1 MSSGISG
8 NLDLLLS
15 CISRI
20 AWVVLAIFTIF
31 YFVRTLFRH
40 GIILALIRLISV
52 RVLLPLLLTVGV
64 SLLSLALVFIEPPQ
78 VGVVVSLISPGG
90 VRPKPLRAGLHW
102 LVPLLEELKIYP
114 IYWQTYTMSN
124 KLTEG
129 QELGDDSIRART
141 SDGQEVS
148 LDTSVIFRINLD
160 QAVLVHIDWQNRYVQ
175 DFVRPIIRGF
185 VRTQV
190 SQFTVKEV
198 NSSARK
204 DLEAALNRLV
214 QEEFAAKGL
223 IMDKFLVRDIAFS
236 PEYASAIEQK
246 QVALEGREEQEH
258 VAEQIRLLG
267 QGRADALKL
276 IADALQAHPDLVTY
290 RYVEK
295 LSPNIRVML
304 VPSGNPLILP
314 LPSLGEALGV
324 APSDQQDTTN
334 QPQRTDDANP
344 FQGVLDPFQG
354 VLELD
359 LGNTDVDVR

>member
-1 MSSGISG
+1 
-8 NLDLLLS
+8 
-15 CISRI
+15 
-20 AWVVLAIFTIF
+20 
-31 YFVRTLFRH
+31 
-40 GIILALIRLISV
+40 
-52 RVLLPLLLTVGV
+52 
-64 SLLSLALVFIEPPQ
+64 
-78 VGVVVSLISPGG
+78 
-90 VRPKPLRAGLHW
+90 
-102 LVPLLEELKIYP
+102 
-114 IYWQTYTMSN
+114 MSN

-246 QVALEGREEQEH
+246 QVALEGKEEQEH
-258 VAEQIRLLG
+258 IAEQIRLLG

-295 LSPNIRVML
+295 LSPNVRVML

-324 APSDQQDTTN
+324 APSDQQDSTD
-334 QPQRTDDANP
+334 QPQQTDDANP
-344 FQGVLDPFQG
+344 FKGVLDPFQG

-359 LGNTDVDVR
+359 LDNTDVDVR